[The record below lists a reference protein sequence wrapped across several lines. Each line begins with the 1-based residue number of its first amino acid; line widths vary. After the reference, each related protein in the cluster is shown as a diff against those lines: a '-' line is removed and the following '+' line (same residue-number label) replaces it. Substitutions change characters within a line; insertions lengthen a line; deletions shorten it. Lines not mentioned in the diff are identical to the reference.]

1 MQTKE
6 GMFLKYQFA
15 KQMLETEIDILMK
28 EFVFQNGYNPVEH
41 IKSRIKS
48 ENSILDKLEK
58 KGYSKTLSNVDKYI
72 YDAVG
77 LRIVVS
83 FLTDVYDIVSV
94 IKKSKNIEVI
104 EQKDYIKNPKDT
116 GYTSYHLIVSVP
128 VYLSGTTEGVK
139 AEIQIRTMAMD
150 FWATLD
156 HKIQYKFS
164 TEIPEDVK
172 MQMYEN
178 SLIIKELDRQM
189 MFLNEIVNKYDK

>member
-1 MQTKE
+1 M
-6 GMFLKYQFA
+6 
-15 KQMLETEIDILMK
+15 
-28 EFVFQNGYNPVEH
+28 
-41 IKSRIKS
+41 
-48 ENSILDKLEK
+48 EK
-58 KGYSKTLSNVDKYI
+58 KGYSKTLSNINKHI

-83 FLTDVYDIVSV
+83 FLSDVYDIVSV
-94 IKKSKNIEVI
+94 IKKSKNIVVL

-128 VYLSGTTEGVK
+128 VYLSGKTEYVN

-156 HKIQYKFS
+156 HKIQYKFP

-172 MQMYEN
+172 IQMYEN
-178 SLIIKELDRQM
+178 SLIIKELDKQM
-189 MFLNEIVNKYDK
+189 MYLNETVNKYDK